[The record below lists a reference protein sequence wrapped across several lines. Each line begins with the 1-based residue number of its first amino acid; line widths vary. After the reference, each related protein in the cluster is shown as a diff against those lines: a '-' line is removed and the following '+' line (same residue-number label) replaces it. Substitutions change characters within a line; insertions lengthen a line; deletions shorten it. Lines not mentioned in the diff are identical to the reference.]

1 MTMGKKTILPN
12 GLRIVT
18 EALPYLYSV
27 SVGIWVDNGSR
38 DENPD
43 ENGISHFIE
52 HMIFKGT
59 RNRPALMIAKEMDAI
74 GGMSNAFT
82 SKEQTCFYTRV
93 LENHLEQGVE
103 ILLDIF
109 LNSLFDPEELERE
122 RLVVLQEISMV
133 EDTPDEFT
141 HVLLG
146 ETAYQGNSLAQPILG
161 TPKTVQAINQEKILD
176 YLGRSY
182 GPDKIVVA
190 AAGKVYHEAFVD
202 LVAPELNKIHPI
214 VAANNRQGPVLRS
227 KSKVFTKD
235 LEQVHIAWATK
246 APNAADPR
254 RYVSTLLNVIMGG
267 NMSSRLFQ
275 EVREKRGLAYSIYSF
290 LSAYRDT
297 GMWGIYTAVAK
308 ETLTQTLEVIGQ
320 ELRKLKQGE
329 LPAPELSAAKEF
341 VKGGILLGAESSDNR
356 MTRIA
361 KNEMMFGRDLPFEEI
376 LEDLNKVTPNEVIAL
391 ADEIL
396 QSGHFSLVSLGP
408 AAEGDLPSPAIAL

>member
-1 MTMGKKTILPN
+1 MVEKTVLPN
-12 GLRIVT
+12 GIRIVT
-18 EALPYLYSV
+18 ETLPYLYSV

-38 DENPD
+38 DENPE

-59 RNRPALMIAKEMDAI
+59 RHRSALEIAKEMDAI

-93 LENHLEQGVE
+93 LENHLDQGVR

-146 ETAYQGNSLAQPILG
+146 ETAYQGNALAQSILG
-161 TPKTVQAINQEKILD
+161 TPETVQAINQDKILS
-176 YLGRSY
+176 YLQRSY
-182 GPDKIVVA
+182 IPEKIVVA
-190 AAGKVYHEAFVD
+190 AAGKVDHETFVNK
-202 LVAPELNKIHPI
+202 VSAELNKIPLRAPI
-214 VAANNRQGPVLRS
+214 HNRLAPALSSR
-227 KSKVFTKD
+227 KKVVYKD
-235 LEQVHIAWATK
+235 LEQVHLAWATR
-246 APNAADPR
+246 APSASDPR

-290 LSAYRDT
+290 LSAYQDI
-297 GMWGIYTAVAK
+297 GMWGVYTAVAK
-308 ETLTQTLEVIGQ
+308 ETLTQTMEVINQ
-320 ELRKLKQGE
+320 EIKKLKKGE
-329 LPAPELSAAKEF
+329 LTLSELEDAKEF
-341 VKGGILLGAESSDNR
+341 VKGGFLLGAESSDNR

-361 KNEMMFGRDLPFEEI
+361 KNEMTFGRDLSFEEI
-376 LEDLNKVTPNEVIAL
+376 LTDLAKVTIDDVITL
-391 ADEIL
+391 AEEIL
-396 QSGHFSLVSLGP
+396 QSDKFAVVSLGP
-408 AAEGDLPSPAIAL
+408 VAEEDFPVSSLPLS

>member
-1 MTMGKKTILPN
+1 MTMVNKTILPN

-18 EALPYLYSV
+18 ETLPYLYSV

-38 DENPD
+38 DENPE

-59 RNRPALMIAKEMDAI
+59 HKRTALDIAKEMDAI

-93 LENHLEQGVE
+93 LDNHLEQGVA

-122 RLVVLQEISMV
+122 RLVVLQEIGMV

-161 TPKTVQAINQEKILD
+161 TPETVQAINQDKILNYLKRTYGPEKIL
-176 YLGRSY
+176 
-182 GPDKIVVA
+182 VA
-190 AAGKVYHEAFVD
+190 AAGKVEHEAFVN
-202 LVAPELNKIHPI
+202 LVAPELNKIQPI
-214 VAANNRQGPVLRS
+214 TPENNRKGPVLCS
-227 KSKVFTKD
+227 KSKVVTKD
-235 LEQVHIAWATK
+235 LEQVHVAWATK
-246 APNAADPR
+246 APTADDPK
-254 RYVSTLLNVIMGG
+254 RYISTLLNVIMGG

-290 LSAYRDT
+290 LSAYRDS

-320 ELRKLKQGE
+320 ELRKLKQVEFPTSE
-329 LPAPELSAAKEF
+329 LEAAKEF

-361 KNEMMFGRDLPFEEI
+361 KNEMTFGRDVPFEEV
-376 LEDLNKVTPNEVIAL
+376 LEDLNKVTGHEIVAL
-391 ADEIL
+391 AEEIL
-396 QSGHFSLVSLGP
+396 QPDQFSLVSLGP
-408 AAEGDLPSPAIAL
+408 VGEEDLPHPAITL

>member
-1 MTMGKKTILPN
+1 MTMVNKTILPN

-18 EALPYLYSV
+18 ETLPYLYSV

-38 DENPD
+38 DENPE

-59 RNRPALMIAKEMDAI
+59 HKRTALDIAKEMDAI

-93 LENHLEQGVE
+93 LDNHLEQGVA

-122 RLVVLQEISMV
+122 RLVVLQEIGMV

-161 TPKTVQAINQEKILD
+161 TPETVQAINQDKILN
-176 YLGRSY
+176 YLKRTY
-182 GPDKIVVA
+182 GPEKIVVA
-190 AAGKVYHEAFVD
+190 AAGKVEHEAFVN
-202 LVAPELNKIHPI
+202 LVAPELNKIQPI
-214 VAANNRQGPVLRS
+214 TPENNRKGPVLCS
-227 KSKVFTKD
+227 KSKVVTKD
-235 LEQVHIAWATK
+235 LEQVHVAWATK
-246 APNAADPR
+246 APNADDPK

-290 LSAYRDT
+290 LSAYRDS

-320 ELRKLKQGE
+320 ELRKLKQVEFPTSE
-329 LPAPELSAAKEF
+329 LEAAKEF

-361 KNEMMFGRDLPFEEI
+361 KNEMTFGRDVPFEEV
-376 LEDLNKVTPNEVIAL
+376 LEDLNKVTGHEIVAL
-391 ADEIL
+391 AEEIL
-396 QSGHFSLVSLGP
+396 QPDQFSLVSLGP
-408 AAEGDLPSPAIAL
+408 VGEEDLPHPAITL

>member
-1 MTMGKKTILPN
+1 MTMVNKTVLPN

-18 EALPYLYSV
+18 ETLPYLYSV

-38 DENPD
+38 DENPE

-59 RNRPALMIAKEMDAI
+59 HKRTALDIAKEMDAI

-93 LENHLEQGVE
+93 LDNHLEQGVG

-122 RLVVLQEISMV
+122 RQVVLQEISMV

-146 ETAYQGNSLAQPILG
+146 ETAYQGNALAQPILG
-161 TPKTVQAINQEKILD
+161 TPETVQAINQARILNYLKRNYGPEKIL
-176 YLGRSY
+176 
-182 GPDKIVVA
+182 VA
-190 AAGKVYHEAFVD
+190 AAGKVGHQAFVD
-202 LVAPELNKIHPI
+202 LVAPELNRLQPI
-214 VAANNRQGPVLRS
+214 TPVNNRQGPVLCS
-227 KSKVFTKD
+227 KSKVVTKD
-235 LEQVHIAWATK
+235 LEQVHLAWATK
-246 APNAADPR
+246 APTSDDPR
-254 RYVSTLLNVIMGG
+254 RYIGTLMNVIMGG

-290 LSAYRDT
+290 LSAYRDA
-297 GMWGIYTAVAK
+297 GMWGIYTAVAE

-320 ELRKLKQGE
+320 ELRKLKQEVLPTSE
-329 LPAPELSAAKEF
+329 LDAAKEF

-361 KNEMMFGRDLPFEEI
+361 KNEMTFGRDVPFEEV
-376 LEDLNKVTPNEVIAL
+376 LEDLNKVTGQEVVAL
-391 ADEIL
+391 AEEIL
-396 QSGHFSLVSLGP
+396 QPDQFSLVSLGP
-408 AAEGDLPSPAIAL
+408 ATEADLPHPAIVL

>member
-1 MTMGKKTILPN
+1 MVNKTVLPN

-18 EALPYLYSV
+18 EPLPYLYSV
-27 SVGIWVDNGSR
+27 SMGIWVDIGSR
-38 DENPD
+38 DETPE

-59 RNRPALMIAKEMDAI
+59 RKRNALDIAKEMDAI
-74 GGMSNAFT
+74 GGLSNAFT

-93 LENHLEQGVE
+93 LDNHLKQGVE

-141 HVLLG
+141 HVLLS
-146 ETAYQGNSLAQPILG
+146 ETAYDGNPLAQPILG
-161 TPKTVQAINQEKILD
+161 TPETVHAIDQQKILG
-176 YLGRSY
+176 YLKRTY
-182 GPDKIVVA
+182 GPDKIVVS
-190 AAGKVYHEAFVD
+190 AAGKVDHQAFVD
-202 LVAPELNKIHPI
+202 LVAPDLNQIRPI
-214 VAANNRQGPVLRS
+214 SSSNNYPGPVLRS
-227 KSKVFTKD
+227 KSKVVTKD
-235 LEQVHIAWATK
+235 LEQVHVAWATK
-246 APNAADPR
+246 APKADDPK

-275 EVREKRGLAYSIYSF
+275 EVREKRGLAYCIYSF

-308 ETLTQTLEVIGQ
+308 ETLSQTLEVIGQ
-320 ELRKLKQGE
+320 ELKKLKQE
-329 LPAPELSAAKEF
+329 VLPASELETAKEF

-361 KNEMMFGRDLPFEEI
+361 KNEMTFGRDVPFEEV
-376 LEDLNKVTPNEVIAL
+376 LEDLNRVTSQEVINL
-391 ADEIL
+391 AEEML
-396 QSGHFSLVSLGP
+396 QPNQFSLVSLGP
-408 AAEGDLPSPAIAL
+408 AAETDLPHPAIVL

>member
-1 MTMGKKTILPN
+1 MVYKTVLPN
-12 GLRIVT
+12 GIRIVT
-18 EALPYLYSV
+18 EPLSYLYSV

-59 RNRPALMIAKEMDAI
+59 RNRTALEIAKEMDAI

-93 LENHLEQGVE
+93 LDKHLEQGVQ

-122 RLVVLQEISMV
+122 RQVVLQEISMV
-133 EDTPDEFT
+133 EDTPDEYT

-161 TPKTVQAINQEKILD
+161 TPDTVQAINQEKILK

-182 GPDKIVVA
+182 GPEKIVVA
-190 AAGKVYHEAFVD
+190 AAGKVDHDAFVN
-202 LVAPELNKIHPI
+202 LVAPALTKIDPI
-214 VAANNRQGPVLRS
+214 GATNNRHNPILS
-227 KSKVFTKD
+227 STAKVVFKE
-235 LEQVHIAWATK
+235 LEQVHVAWATK
-246 APNAADPR
+246 APAATDPK
-254 RYVSTLLNVIMGG
+254 RYASNLLNIIMGG

-275 EVREKRGLAYSIYSF
+275 EVREKRGLAYTVYSF
-290 LSAYRDT
+290 LSSYRDS

-308 ETLTQTLEVIGQ
+308 ETLTETLQVIGQ
-320 ELRKLKQGE
+320 ELQKLKKGE
-329 LPAPELSAAKEF
+329 LTSTELTAAKEF

-356 MTRIA
+356 MTSIA
-361 KNEMMFGRDLPFEEI
+361 KNEFLFGRDLSFQEI
-376 LEDLNKVTPNEVIAL
+376 LEKLDRVTTAEVVAV

-396 QSGHFSLVSLGP
+396 QPQQFTLVSLGP
-408 AAEGDLPSPAIAL
+408 ATEEDLPAPGISF

>member
-1 MTMGKKTILPN
+1 MVQKTTLPN
-12 GLRIVT
+12 GIRIVT
-18 EALPYLYSV
+18 ETLPYLYSV
-27 SVGIWVDNGSR
+27 SVGIWVENGSR
-38 DENPD
+38 DESPA

-59 RNRPALMIAKEMDAI
+59 RNRTALEIAKEMDAI

-93 LENHLEQGVE
+93 LENHLEQGVR

-122 RLVVLQEISMV
+122 RQVVLQEISMV
-133 EDTPDEFT
+133 EDTPDEYT

-146 ETAYQGNSLAQPILG
+146 ETAYHGNSLAQPILG
-161 TPKTVQAINQEKILD
+161 TPETVQAITQERILD

-182 GPDKIVVA
+182 GPEKIVVA
-190 AAGKVYHEAFVD
+190 AAGKVDHETFVD
-202 LVAPELNKIHPI
+202 LVAPELNKISPI
-214 VAANNRQGPVLRS
+214 AATDNRRNPVLSS
-227 KSKVFTKD
+227 KSKTVSKD
-235 LEQVHIAWATK
+235 LEQVHLAWATK
-246 APNAADPR
+246 APAAGDPK
-254 RYVSTLLNVIMGG
+254 RYVSTLMNVIMGG

-290 LSAYRDT
+290 LSSYRDS
-297 GMWGIYTAVAK
+297 GMWGIYTAIAK
-308 ETLTQTLEVIGQ
+308 ETLTETLKIIGL
-320 ELRKLKQGE
+320 ELQKLKKGE
-329 LPAPELSAAKEF
+329 LSSSELSAAKEF

-361 KNEMMFGRDLPFEEI
+361 KNEILFGRDLSFEEI
-376 LEDLNKVTPNEVIAL
+376 LRDLEKVTPTEVVDL

-396 QSGHFSLVSLGP
+396 QPDQFSLVSLGP
-408 AAEGDLPSPAIAL
+408 LTEGDLPSPAIALR

>member
-1 MTMGKKTILPN
+1 MVYKTVLPN
-12 GLRIVT
+12 GIRIVT
-18 EALPYLYSV
+18 EPLSYLYSV

-59 RNRPALMIAKEMDAI
+59 RNRTALEIAKEMDAI

-93 LENHLEQGVE
+93 LDKHLEQGVQ

-122 RLVVLQEISMV
+122 RQVVLQEISMV
-133 EDTPDEFT
+133 EDTPDEYT

-161 TPKTVQAINQEKILD
+161 TPDTVQAINQEKILK

-182 GPDKIVVA
+182 GPEKIVVA
-190 AAGKVYHEAFVD
+190 AAGKVDHDAFVN
-202 LVAPELNKIHPI
+202 LVAPALTKIDPI
-214 VAANNRQGPVLRS
+214 GATNNRHNPILS
-227 KSKVFTKD
+227 STSKVVFKE
-235 LEQVHIAWATK
+235 LEQVHVAWATK
-246 APNAADPR
+246 APAATDPK
-254 RYVSTLLNVIMGG
+254 RYASNLLNIIMGG

-275 EVREKRGLAYSIYSF
+275 EVREKRGLAYTVYSF
-290 LSAYRDT
+290 LSSYRDS

-308 ETLTQTLEVIGQ
+308 ETLTETLQVIGQ
-320 ELRKLKQGE
+320 ELQKLKKGE
-329 LPAPELSAAKEF
+329 LTPAELMAAKEF

-356 MTRIA
+356 MTSIA
-361 KNEMMFGRDLPFEEI
+361 KNEFLFGRDLSFQEI
-376 LEDLNKVTPNEVIAL
+376 LEKLDRVTIAEVVAL

-396 QSGHFSLVSLGP
+396 QPQQFTLVSLGP
-408 AAEGDLPSPAIAL
+408 TTEADLPAPGISF

>member
-1 MTMGKKTILPN
+1 MVQKTTLTN
-12 GLRIVT
+12 GIRIVT
-18 EALPYLYSV
+18 EPLPYLYSV

-38 DENPD
+38 DESPG

-59 RNRPALMIAKEMDAI
+59 QNRTALMIAKEMDAI

-93 LENHLEQGVE
+93 LENHLEQGVR

-122 RLVVLQEISMV
+122 RQVVLQEISMV
-133 EDTPDEFT
+133 EDTPDEYT

-146 ETAYQGNSLAQPILG
+146 ETIFQGNSLAQPILG
-161 TPKTVQAINQEKILD
+161 TPETVQAITQDRIVD

-182 GPDKIVVA
+182 APEKIVVA
-190 AAGKVYHEAFVD
+190 AAGKVEHEAFVN
-202 LVAPELNKIHPI
+202 LVAPDLDKIRP
-214 VAANNRQGPVLRS
+214 VPPLNNRRNPVLSSNSRV
-227 KSKVFTKD
+227 VFKE
-235 LEQVHIAWATK
+235 LEQVHLAWATK
-246 APNAADPR
+246 APAAADPK
-254 RYVSTLLNVIMGG
+254 RYVSTLLNIIMGG

-308 ETLTQTLEVIGQ
+308 ETLQETLKVIGQ
-320 ELRKLKQGE
+320 ELRKLKKGE
-329 LPAPELSAAKEF
+329 LSSSELEDAKEF

-361 KNEMMFGRDLPFEEI
+361 KNEIMFGRDLPFEEI
-376 LEDLNKVTPNEVIAL
+376 LSDLEKVTTQEVASL

-396 QSGHFSLVSLGP
+396 QPLQFSMVSLGP
-408 AAEGDLPSPAIAL
+408 ATEEDLPAPAVAL

>member
-1 MTMGKKTILPN
+1 MTMVNKTVLPN
-12 GLRIVT
+12 GIRIVT
-18 EALPYLYSV
+18 ETLPYLYSV
-27 SVGIWVDNGSR
+27 SVGIWVDIGSR
-38 DENPD
+38 DENPE

-59 RNRPALMIAKEMDAI
+59 RRRTALDIAKEMDAI

-82 SKEQTCFYTRV
+82 SKEETCFYTRV
-93 LENHLEQGVE
+93 LDNHLEQGVG

-122 RLVVLQEISMV
+122 RQVVLQEISMV

-146 ETAYQGNSLAQPILG
+146 ETAYQGTSLAQPILG
-161 TPKTVQAINQEKILD
+161 TPETVQAINQERILK
-176 YLGRSY
+176 YLKRTY
-182 GPDKIVVA
+182 GPEKIVVA
-190 AAGKVYHEAFVD
+190 AAGKVDHAAFVN
-202 LVAPELNKIHPI
+202 LVAPDLNKLQPI
-214 VAANNRQGPVLRS
+214 PQLNDRQGPVLCS
-227 KSKVFTKD
+227 KSKVVTKD
-235 LEQVHIAWATK
+235 LEQVHLAWAAK
-246 APNAADPR
+246 APKSDDPR
-254 RYVSTLLNVIMGG
+254 RYISALLNVIMGG

-290 LSAYRDT
+290 LCAYRDT

-320 ELRKLKQGE
+320 ELKKLKQE
-329 LPAPELSAAKEF
+329 KLPASELEAAKEF

-361 KNEMMFGRDLPFEEI
+361 KNEMTFGREVPFEEV
-376 LEDLNKVTPNEVIAL
+376 LEDLNKVTGRELVAM
-391 ADEIL
+391 AEEIL
-396 QSGHFSLVSLGP
+396 QPDQFSLVSLGP
-408 AAEGDLPSPAIAL
+408 IAETDLPHPAIAI